1 MAKIIE
7 FYIPSSFQKK
17 AAKWVAPEQSGKLIP
32 FASPQRK
39 SA

>member
-7 FYIPSSFQKK
+7 FYIPVRFRRPWK
-17 AAKWVAPEQSGKLIP
+17 AARQAQSGKLVEFCLP
-32 FASPQRK
+32 AKQ